1 MSNLALA
8 KALLLFGQFSSQHSE
23 RSVTDLSRAT
33 GLSKSNVSK
42 ILREFRA
49 QGFLVQDQASRRYR
63 VGPQAL
69 AVGAGYFA
77 GSDLVRCADRVMQTL
92 AKRTDAT
99 ATLNVVY
106 DSRMLF
112 VNAKNGS
119 KRPAFSWPV
128 GSYIPLHATAAG
140 KIAAA
145 FAAPAQAKPMLADA
159 DLRSFTPS
167 TICEAETL
175 MQQLVEIRRVG
186 IACTFGESTAL
197 PASPRPSS
205 TARTR
210 WWARS
215 AFCCRSSTRAKAGKA
230 RSSPMRCVK
239 PRATSAARSAP
250 RAIPSTQ
257 RLRPAGK
264 GMMVE
269 GRFGHTHDHHASRI
283 NQSHASARRRSI
295 KSLNASAGERE
306 K

>member
-1 MSNLALA
+1 MSNFALA
-8 KALLLFGQFSSQHSE
+8 KALLLFGQFSSQHPE

-99 ATLNVVY
+99 ATLNVVC

-175 MQQLVEIRRVG
+175 MQQLAEIRRVG
-186 IACTFGESTAL
+186 IACTFGESTYGIAGVAAPILDCEDKVVGAISVLL
-197 PASPRPSS
+197 PLEHARESGQGAIVADAVREAARDVSREIGAARYPFYATASPGGKKED
-205 TARTR
+205 ARR
-210 WWARS
+210 
-215 AFCCRSSTRAKAGKA
+215 
-230 RSSPMRCVK
+230 
-239 PRATSAARSAP
+239 
-250 RAIPSTQ
+250 
-257 RLRPAGK
+257 
-264 GMMVE
+264 
-269 GRFGHTHDHHASRI
+269 ASRA
-283 NQSHASARRRSI
+283 HA
-295 KSLNASAGERE
+295 
-306 K
+306 

>member
-1 MSNLALA
+1 MSNFALA
-8 KALLLFGQFSSQHSE
+8 KALLLFGQFSSQHPE

-77 GSDLVRCADRVMQTL
+77 GSDLVRCAERVMQTL

-99 ATLNVVY
+99 ATLNVVC

-145 FAAPAQAKPMLADA
+145 FAAPTQAKPMIADA

-175 MQQLVEIRRVG
+175 MRQLAEIRRVG
-186 IACTFGESTAL
+186 IACTFGESTYGIAGVAAPILDCEDKVVGAISVLL
-197 PASPRPSS
+197 PLEHARESGQSATVADAVREAARDVSREIGAARYPFYAAASPGRK
-205 TARTR
+205 TAGVRKP
-210 WWARS
+210 
-215 AFCCRSSTRAKAGKA
+215 FRA
-230 RSSPMRCVK
+230 
-239 PRATSAARSAP
+239 
-250 RAIPSTQ
+250 
-257 RLRPAGK
+257 
-264 GMMVE
+264 
-269 GRFGHTHDHHASRI
+269 HA
-283 NQSHASARRRSI
+283 
-295 KSLNASAGERE
+295 
-306 K
+306 